1 MKSPERG
8 SVFFLTDYGGADE
21 FAGVVRAVVARHAPG
36 APLVDLT
43 HAVPPFDVRAGA
55 LALERAAPYLG
66 PGVVLA
72 VVDPGVGS
80 QRRAVAVERTAPS
93 GPRHFVG
100 PDNGLLPWALD
111 VLGGTISVVALARA
125 PGAEPAEPAERAE
138 RAEQVATASTGPST
152 FSSRTFDGR
161 DLFAPV
167 VAGLWSGVPLRDIG
181 SPVDVGSLVRL
192 ARPRLVVGAQGVE
205 AEVQWVD
212 GFGNAQLAARPDDV
226 GDAAAFLVVTR
237 STTCRAARVGTFAEL
252 VEGELGVVDDANGHL
267 ALTCNRQAAATVLG
281 VREGD
286 VVTLKP
292 VAGP

>member
-80 QRRAVAVERTAPS
+80 QRRAVAVERAAPS

-125 PGAEPAEPAERAE
+125 PGAEPAE
-138 RAEQVATASTGPST
+138 QVATASTEPSS
-152 FSSRTFDGR
+152 SSRTFDGR

-252 VEGELGVVDDANGHL
+252 VEGELGVVEDANGHL

>member
-1 MKSPERG
+1 MKSPVRG

-80 QRRAVAVERTAPS
+80 QRRAVAVERAAPS

-111 VLGGTISVVALARA
+111 VLGGTLSAVALERA
-125 PGAEPAEPAERAE
+125 PGAAPAESADQ
-138 RAEQVATASTGPST
+138 AEQVATASTRSSRT
-152 FSSRTFDGR
+152 TSRTFDGR

-167 VAGLWSGVPLRDIG
+167 VAGLWSGVRLRDIG
-181 SPVDVGSLVRL
+181 SPIDVGSLVRL
-192 ARPRLVVGAQGVE
+192 ARPRLVASARGVE

-212 GFGNAQLAARPDDV
+212 GFGNAQLAARPNDV
-226 GDAAAFLVVTR
+226 ADALAFHVVTR
-237 STTCRAARVGTFAEL
+237 SATYRASRVGSFAEL
-252 VEGELGVVDDANGHL
+252 APGELGVVDDANGHL
-267 ALTCNRQAAATVLG
+267 ALTVNRQSAATVLG

-286 VVTLKP
+286 VVTLEP

>member
-80 QRRAVAVERTAPS
+80 QRRAVAVERAAPS

-125 PGAEPAEPAERAE
+125 PGAEPAE
-138 RAEQVATASTGPST
+138 QVATASTEPSS
-152 FSSRTFDGR
+152 SSRTFDGR

-237 STTCRAARVGTFAEL
+237 STTCRAVRVGTFAEL
-252 VEGELGVVDDANGHL
+252 VEGELGVVEDANGHL

>member
-80 QRRAVAVERTAPS
+80 QRRAVAVERAAPS

-125 PGAEPAEPAERAE
+125 PGAEPAE
-138 RAEQVATASTGPST
+138 QVATASTEPSS
-152 FSSRTFDGR
+152 SSRTFDGR

-181 SPVDVGSLVRL
+181 SPVDVDSLVRL

-252 VEGELGVVDDANGHL
+252 VEGELGVVEDANGHL